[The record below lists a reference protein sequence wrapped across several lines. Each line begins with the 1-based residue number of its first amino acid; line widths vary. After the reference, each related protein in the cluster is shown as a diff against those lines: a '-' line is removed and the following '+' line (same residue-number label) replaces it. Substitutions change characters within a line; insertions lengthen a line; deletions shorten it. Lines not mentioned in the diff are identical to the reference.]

1 MRDLTC
7 FIVDDEPLAVRMLEN
22 YVERT
27 PGIRCTASF
36 TDPQE
41 ALDALDRE
49 PVDLL
54 FLDIQMPELDGLELS
69 RSVPAATR
77 VIFTTAFKE
86 YAFDSYEVNAIDFLS
101 NLPARYN
108 AAQASAICCAN
119 EAAEAVRDCI
129 QVEERARA
137 RRADPLRVSAEKY
150 LELRERSH
158 RAKLAEIWTRED
170 ALRELLA
177 YYVGLYQAERDG
189 FLQNG
194 PENPLRHL
202 LEACRRLGVGAF
214 IYTSTPSVIY
224 RPATDFAYVD
234 ETTPYPSF
242 YDCAYA
248 QTKALAEQEVLA
260 ANSPQVR
267 TVALRPHLIYGPDD
281 PHLVPRVVE
290 RAYAGQLFQV
300 GEGRN
305 LVDLTYVD
313 NAAQAHIHRAEQHGL
328 RHDAHVLI
336 KALGVADAA

>member
-1 MRDLTC
+1 MAKVLVTGGGGFLGKALVAQLLARGDEVTSITRRPQPQLEKLGVRCIYGDLTQKDVV
-7 FIVDDEPLAVRMLEN
+7 FSAAQGMEVI
-22 YVERT
+22 YH
-27 PGIRCTASF
+27 TASKAGIWGSYA
-36 TDPQE
+36 DY
-41 ALDALDRE
+41 E
-49 PVDLL
+49 P
-54 FLDIQMPELDGLELS
+54 IN
-69 RSVPAATR
+69 
-77 VIFTTAFKE
+77 IW
-86 YAFDSYEVNAIDFLS
+86 
-101 NLPARYN
+101 
-108 AAQASAICCAN
+108 
-119 EAAEAVRDCI
+119 AV
-129 QVEERARA
+129 
-137 RRADPLRVSAEKY
+137 
-150 LELRERSH
+150 
-158 RAKLAEIWTRED
+158 
-170 ALRELLA
+170 
-177 YYVGLYQAERDG
+177 
-189 FLQNG
+189 
-194 PENPLRHL
+194 RHL

-313 NAAQAHIHRAEQHGL
+313 NAAQAHIAAYTHLERCAGQAYFIGDGAAVNLWGWIKELLAQVGAPPIKIKVSYRLTRALGALLEGIYRSLRIAEEPKMTRFVADQLALSNYFNKAKAERDLEFKPQVSAQEGVRRLREWILGEGGANL
-328 RHDAHVLI
+328 RHRSITVL
-336 KALGVADAA
+336 